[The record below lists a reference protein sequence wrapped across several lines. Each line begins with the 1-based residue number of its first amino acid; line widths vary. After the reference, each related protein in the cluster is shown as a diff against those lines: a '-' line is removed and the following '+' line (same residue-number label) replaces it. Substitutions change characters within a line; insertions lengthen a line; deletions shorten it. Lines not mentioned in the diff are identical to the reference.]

1 MLAET
6 WNDWHVR
13 IIKAH
18 PCATTFDKF
27 HRLESGAFVRVVD
40 IFLIGNS
47 RYEDVCA
54 AKTTPSASIKL
65 KRQPIRSLTTDQ
77 GKCTGPIKIIAG

>member
-6 WNDWHVR
+6 WDDWDVR
-13 IIKAH
+13 IIKAR

-27 HRLESGAFVRVVD
+27 HQLESGAFARVVD

-47 RYEDVCA
+47 HNEDVCV

-65 KRQPIRSLTTDQ
+65 KRQPIDHVVWH
-77 GKCTGPIKIIAG
+77 